1 MLAYELSRGNTSEN
15 HVAMLDLSA
24 VNNSVTASLE
34 ARMASQNYC
43 RHDLF
48 QTSPFLDREDSL
60 VSYANENE
68 VIATEDGEKVVDLDE
83 LINTLRDLSDDELR
97 AKGLRVEGTLDE
109 IDDPILLGPDGT
121 PVNTWRDD
129 YPYDDRMD
137 RVEYEH
143 TKREL
148 QIELLKV
155 QEWVK
160 DNDLK
165 VAVVFE
171 GRDAAG
177 KGGTIKRFMEHLNPR
192 GARVVALNKPT
203 TEESTQWY
211 FQRYIQRLPSGGEIV
226 LFDRSWYNRAGVEH
240 VMGFCSENE
249 YDQFMTQAPQFEEML
264 VNSGTILFKFW
275 FSVARK
281 EQVTRFTIRRID
293 PIRQWKLSPMD
304 LASLDLW
311 DEYTA
316 AKAAMFEKTD
326 TSYAPWTVVRSN
338 DKKRGRIEA
347 MRWFLYNLDY
357 PGKNIDRVGTPD
369 PHIVGPPEVVYRTSG
384 SDEYQS
390 VGNSSE

>member
-1 MLAYELSRGNTSEN
+1 MGIGSGKEI
-15 HVAMLDLSA
+15 
-24 VNNSVTASLE
+24 
-34 ARMASQNYC
+34 
-43 RHDLF
+43 
-48 QTSPFLDREDSL
+48 
-60 VSYANENE
+60 
-68 VIATEDGEKVVDLDE
+68 IATEDGEKIVELDE
-83 LINTLRDLSDDELR
+83 LINTLREMTDDELR
-97 AKGLRVEGTLDE
+97 ATGLRVEGTLDE
-109 IDDPILLGPDGT
+109 IDDPVLLGPDGT

-129 YPYDDRMD
+129 YPYEERMD
-137 RVEYEH
+137 RAEYEH

-160 DNDLK
+160 DYDLK
-165 VAVVFE
+165 IAMVFE

-177 KGGTIKRFMEHLNPR
+177 KGGTIKRFMEHMNPR

-203 TEESTQWY
+203 AKESTQWY
-211 FQRYIQRLPSGGEIV
+211 FQRYVKNLPSGGEIV
-226 LFDRSWYNRAGVEH
+226 LFDRSWYNRAGVER
-240 VMGFCSENE
+240 VMGFCSDEE
-249 YDQFMTQAPQFEEML
+249 YEQFTTQTPQFEEML

-311 DEYTA
+311 DEYTS
-316 AKAAMFEKTD
+316 AKRAMFEKTN

-357 PGKNIDRVGTPD
+357 PGKNPDRVGVPD
-369 PHIVGPPEVVYRTSG
+369 PRIVGSPEVVYRDSM
-384 SDEYQS
+384 SDEYNS
-390 VGNSSE
+390 VGNSDE